1 MNYSRA
7 PILESIIE
15 LRFKHVLDAASV
27 EAFDS
32 ILSAQFD
39 ALERLYAADFEFSV
53 NQEGFESSQ
62 KQRLDGFKFKMSNQ
76 FVGMLVKDRLVVS
89 HQAPYTT
96 WDAFAEP
103 MAMVWAIA
111 ANHFKLSQLTR
122 IGVRTIN
129 ELVIPYDDPVNS
141 EVNLDK
147 YVKIIPRIPN
157 QESAK
162 MVGFNSQVALTHPGL
177 GASSTVTLSSG
188 RSDKEWVRLL
198 LDIDAFMP
206 VDNSLIENLSELD
219 SSLNALRQ
227 LKNDLFE
234 SAITEQTKELI
245 K

>member
-7 PILESIIE
+7 PILEAIIE
-15 LRFKHVLDAASV
+15 FRFKHVLDATTV
-27 EAFDS
+27 EAFGP
-32 ILSAQFD
+32 ILTAQFG
-39 ALERLYAADFEFSV
+39 AIERVHGADFEFSI

-62 KQRLDGFKFKMSNQ
+62 KQRLDGFKFTMSNQ
-76 FVGMLVKDRLVVS
+76 FVGMLIKDRLVIS

-96 WDAFAEP
+96 WDAFDEP
-103 MAMVWAIA
+103 IATLWAVA
-111 ANHFKLSQLTR
+111 ASHFKLNQLTR

-129 ELVIPYDDPVNS
+129 ELVIPYDDPENS

-147 YVKIIPRIPN
+147 YVRIIPRVPN
-157 QESAK
+157 QDAAK
-162 MVGFNSQVALTHPGL
+162 MVGFNSQVALTHPSL

-188 RSDKEWVRLL
+188 RSDKECVRLL

-206 VDNSLIENLSELD
+206 FDNNLIENISELD
-219 SSLNALRQ
+219 NWLKVLRR

-234 SAITEQTKELI
+234 NAITDRTKELI